1 MGIALMVAM
10 AQREIRAFD
19 YVNQPYERVR
29 DALRSDAGGIFHSA
43 TEVAEAR
50 TGELVASLSLEVK
63 GIALTKEIT
72 IRIGD
77 IREEPG
83 PKLSH
88 VTHIELDWQA
98 KGSPGL
104 FPTMKADLAV
114 YPLSGT
120 ETQIDLRGQY
130 EPPLGALGGA
140 IDAIVGHRIAE
151 ASIHRF
157 VTAVAERL
165 RQLPPRA

>member
-1 MGIALMVAM
+1 M

-19 YVNQPYERVR
+19 YVNQPYDRVR
-29 DALRSDAGGIFHSA
+29 DALRGDAGSIFHSA
-43 TEVAEAR
+43 TEIAEAR
-50 TGELVASLSLEVK
+50 TGELVASLTVEVK
-63 GIALTKEIT
+63 GIALSKEIT

-77 IREEPG
+77 VREEPG

-88 VTHIELDWQA
+88 VTHIELEWQA
-98 KGSPGL
+98 KTSASL
-104 FPTMKADLAV
+104 FPTMKADLSV
-114 YPLSGT
+114 YPLSAT
-120 ETQIDLRGQY
+120 ETQIDLKGQY

-140 IDAIVGHRIAE
+140 IDAIAGHRIAE

-165 RQLPPRA
+165 RHLPARP